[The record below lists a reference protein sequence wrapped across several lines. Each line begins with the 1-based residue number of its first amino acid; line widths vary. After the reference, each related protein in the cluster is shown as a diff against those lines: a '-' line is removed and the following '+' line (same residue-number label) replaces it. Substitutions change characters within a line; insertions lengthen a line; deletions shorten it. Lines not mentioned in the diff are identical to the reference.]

1 MIDKKKIKAEMMKI
15 MEDSDW
21 KLGKNNIPIAYQQKV
36 SESIDRIQRK
46 LLERAL
52 QDEKLLNS
60 LDFMP
65 FIFYILI

>member
-36 SESIDRIQRK
+36 SESMIGFK
-46 LLERAL
+46 ENYLKELC
-52 QDEKLLNS
+52 KMKN
-60 LDFMP
+60 F
-65 FIFYILI
+65 